1 MSEKKTRKHDPYQ
14 EIQLPQSLMDEFAR
28 FLVPEIRKYYESE
41 EGQREF
47 VEWQARQ
54 EELGSKKHEF

>member
-1 MSEKKTRKHDPYQ
+1 MAKENNDQRD
-14 EIQLPQSLMDEFAR
+14 EIELPQEVIESFAR

-47 VEWQARQ
+47 KEWEEQQ
-54 EELGSKKHEF
+54 EKTNSAD